1 MRGHHRLRLVV
12 RVRWA
17 LVVLG
22 GGGGLGGEDGLVE
35 GAVGHP
41 RVAVPT
47 VAGSGSGGVRRRFS
61 RGEVGAIAR
70 GEGVG
75 AKVARG
81 LPRGLR
87 GDARGARCR
96 DLGQGRSRHPEARG
110 RPPRVSAPGGGSRQ
124 ARASRRR
131 IPHVPAIGSLAGV
144 RSSRRRAPASA
155 RRSQPAHCAPSTG
168 ATKKRHVFE
177 VGRTLKA
184 FAGPKCV
191 PVLVS
196 QNHPTIFGTRAPHDS
211 LTIDYE
217 TGVLFPICHTL
228 IPTEAGRE

>member
-1 MRGHHRLRLVV
+1 MRGHHRLRLLV
-12 RVRWA
+12 RVRGA

-47 VAGSGSGGVRRRFS
+47 VAGSGSGGVRRRF
-61 RGEVGAIAR
+61 EVGAIAR
-70 GEGVG
+70 GESVG

-87 GDARGARCR
+87 GDARGARRR

-155 RRSQPAHCAPSTG
+155 RRSQPVHCAPSTG
-168 ATKKRHVFE
+168 ATKKRHAFE

-191 PVLVS
+191 PVRYTGVAKS
-196 QNHPTIFGTRAPHDS
+196 PNDFWHTRTTRQSDNRVNS
-211 LTIDYE
+211 E
-217 TGVLFPICHTL
+217 TGVLFPIRHT
-228 IPTEAGRE
+228 